1 MEPNNKLETIKEYAR
16 TVVLEPQT
24 KSKVENSSKSK
35 EVASEKLNLFSK
47 NVLEKTEI
55 EKPQNE
61 MVSTSQPKLEKT
73 PITKNVTEEK
83 SSQEKIEKEI
93 AIKTQNEQ
101 NIYSNKNNV
110 QVEKQDDIESK
121 VESLYNSSLS
131 INSSQDE
138 NIAKEIDTYTNS
150 KTKNYQFRIRLLT
163 GVFCCICAILG
174 GWIIGNAID
183 IASTSSQISSEVAK
197 GEEYKVNIVEYLA
210 KISKLDSANETSPP
224 PSGEGALIP
233 IDEIIPI
240 TPQPLEDTT
249 AYTEE
254 SNWFDKICNW
264 FKNLFGG

>member
-24 KSKVENSSKSK
+24 KSKIEDSSKIK
-35 EVASEKLNLFSK
+35 EVAREILNLFSK
-47 NVLEKTEI
+47 NVLQNTEI
-55 EKPQNE
+55 ESKKQEPPIIQQKVEKPVVQKNTE
-61 MVSTSQPKLEKT
+61 TIIQKPT
-73 PITKNVTEEK
+73 IKNVEVEDKKEQEISMDKEK
-83 SSQEKIEKEI
+83 VDKNDENIEN
-93 AIKTQNEQ
+93 Q
-101 NIYSNKNNV
+101 
-110 QVEKQDDIESK
+110 

-131 INSSQDE
+131 IQSTTDE
-138 NIAKEIDTYTNS
+138 NIKKELNTYDNS
-150 KTKNYQFRIRLLT
+150 KPKGYQFRIRLLT
-163 GVFCCICAILG
+163 GVFCCIFAILG
-174 GWIIGNAID
+174 GWIIGNAVD
-183 IASTSSQISSEVAK
+183 IASTSSQISSEIAK

-210 KISKLDSANETSPP
+210 KISKLDSANESSPP